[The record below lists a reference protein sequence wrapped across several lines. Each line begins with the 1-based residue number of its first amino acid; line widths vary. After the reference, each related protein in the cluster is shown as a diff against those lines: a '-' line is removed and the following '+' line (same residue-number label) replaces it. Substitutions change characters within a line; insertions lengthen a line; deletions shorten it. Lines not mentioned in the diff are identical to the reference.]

1 MPYAVRKQDCTRS
14 DGKKGKYVLKYKP
27 KKPTK
32 KKRDSEGYVR
42 AGCHTSKKNA
52 NSQRAAIEGGPRES
66 KEQIDFTIGD
76 SFMISE
82 SDLRVMIREVLESA
96 VVKANRLTEQ
106 EEENLSNSDFTKG
119 LKTGAA
125 ELAASIPSKLNDEY
139 AAMMKSLAAM
149 AQHDRSKFD
158 KIKGLIDQYDDS
170 AMEKEQKGAK
180 PAAE

>member
-32 KKRDSEGYVR
+32 KKKDSEGYVR

-66 KEQIDFTIGD
+66 KDQIDFTIGD
-76 SFMISE
+76 NFMISE
-82 SDLRVMIREVLESA
+82 RDLRVMIREVLESA
-96 VVKANRLTEQ
+96 AIKANRLTEQ
-106 EEENLSNSDFTKG
+106 EEENLSNADFTKG

-125 ELAASIPSKLNDEY
+125 DLAASIPAKLNDDF
-139 AAMMKSLAAM
+139 ALMMKSLAAM
-149 AQHDRSKFD
+149 AEHDRSKFD
-158 KIKGLIDQYDDS
+158 KIKGLI
-170 AMEKEQKGAK
+170 ATHAENALAKEEKGAK
-180 PAAE
+180 PASE